1 MQIHDIGSNNAK
13 TAVLLMSSK
22 LRVSMKRMPVLRA
35 ELTVPLHANAHAFI
49 FIFIFKDLHAWC
61 SFSLRC
67 DDVLP
72 ETTTIFGFGF
82 HPY

>member
-1 MQIHDIGSNNAK
+1 
-13 TAVLLMSSK
+13 
-22 LRVSMKRMPVLRA
+22 MKRMPVLRA
-35 ELTVPLHANAHAFI
+35 ELIVPLHANAHA

-67 DDVLP
+67 DDVLS
-72 ETTTIFGFGF
+72 ETTAIFGVGF